1 MALIVQKYGGTSVG
15 SIERIRNVGNK
26 VVQAKKQGLDLIVV
40 LSAMGGETDRLISL
54 LGEMDTVEL
63 VPREY
68 AMVVSTG
75 EQVSVALLASYLQS
89 LGVNAKSFT
98 GMQAGILTDDAYRKA
113 RILDIDNTVLQKA
126 LADGV
131 TPIVAGFQGM
141 NKQGEITTLGR
152 GGSDTTAVAIAAALQ
167 AQECQIFTDV
177 DGIYTADPRVVPDA
191 RLLKHI
197 TFEEMLEMASLG
209 AKVLQKR
216 SVEFV
221 GKYKVNLRVLSS
233 FSQGHGTLVTYEELP
248 MEQPIVSGIAFNK
261 HEAKLTIRGVPDTPG
276 IAASIL
282 APIGEADIDI
292 DMIIQNVGLD
302 GTTDFTFTVNRDEYI
317 QAFTILEEITKKLK
331 AREVRGDQKI
341 AKISLIGVG
350 MRTHAG
356 VAEKMFTT
364 LGKEGINIQ
373 LIATSE
379 IKVSVVIDEKY
390 LELAVRALHN
400 AFELDKEPKE
410 EFDPIPLSKGA

>member
-15 SIERIRNVGNK
+15 SIERIRNVANK
-26 VVQAKKQGLDLIVV
+26 VIQAKKQGHDVIVV
-40 LSAMGGETDRLISL
+40 LSAMGGETDRLIGL
-54 LGEMDTVEL
+54 LSQMCSPDS
-63 VPREY
+63 VPREF
-68 AMVVSTG
+68 AAAVSTG
-75 EQVSVALLASYLQS
+75 EQVSVALLAGYLQS
-89 LGVNAKSFT
+89 LNYTAKSFT
-98 GMQAGILTDDAYRKA
+98 GMQAGILTDDAHRKA
-113 RILDIDNTVLQKA
+113 RILDIDPKPLQHA
-126 LADGV
+126 LAQGV
-131 TPIVAGFQGM
+131 IPVVAGFQGV
-141 NKQGEITTLGR
+141 NSQGEITTLGR
-152 GGSDTTAVAIAAALQ
+152 GGSDTTGVAIAAALK

-177 DGIYTADPRVVPDA
+177 EGIYTADPRVVPDA

-221 GKYKVNLRVLSS
+221 GKYEVNLRVLSS
-233 FSQGHGTLVTYEELP
+233 FSEGQGTLVTCEEIK
-248 MEQPIVSGIAFNK
+248 MEQPVVSGIAFNK

-276 IAASIL
+276 IAAAIL
-282 APIGEADIDI
+282 APIGKADIDI

-317 QAFTILEEITKKLK
+317 QAFTILEDITKKLK
-331 AREVRGDQKI
+331 AKEVRGDQKI

-373 LIATSE
+373 MISTSE
-379 IKVSVVIDEKY
+379 IKISVVIDEKY
-390 LELAVRALHN
+390 LELAVRTLHS
-400 AFELDKEPKE
+400 AFELDKQPTE
-410 EFDPIPLSKGA
+410 EFDPVPVEK

>member
-15 SIERIRNVGNK
+15 SIERIKNVASK
-26 VVQAKKQGLDLIVV
+26 VIKAKQQGHDLIVV
-40 LSAMGGETDRLISL
+40 LSAMGGETDRLINL
-54 LGEMDTVEL
+54 LSEMGAVES

-68 AMVVSTG
+68 AMAVSTG
-75 EQVSVALLASYLQS
+75 EQVSVALLAAYLQS
-89 LGVNAKSFT
+89 LGYSAKSFT
-98 GMQAGILTDDAYRKA
+98 GMQAGILTDDAHRKA
-113 RILDIDNTVLQKA
+113 RILEIDSDPLQKA
-126 LADGV
+126 LAEGV
-131 TPIVAGFQGM
+131 IPVVAGFQGM
-141 NKQGEITTLGR
+141 NKQGDITTLGR

-177 DGIYTADPRVVPDA
+177 EGIYTADPRVVPDA

-233 FSQGHGTLVTYEELP
+233 FAQGQGTLVTYEELA

-276 IAASIL
+276 VAASIL
-282 APIGEADIDI
+282 APIGAADIDI

-317 QAFTILEEITKKLK
+317 QAFTILEEITKKLNAK
-331 AREVRGDQKI
+331 EVRGDQKI

-373 LIATSE
+373 LISTSE

-390 LELAVRALHN
+390 LELAVRALHS
-400 AFELDKEPKE
+400 AFELDKEPTE
-410 EFDPIPLSKGA
+410 EFDPIPLSRT